1 MIVRIKIV
9 QLCFNVIIVKLQYD
23 TFNQIYSAATT
34 TTTTTTTKTTTTTTT
49 NKTTRKHTLP
59 KASRAQRELAPPTKL
74 NQTKQT

>member
-34 TTTTTTTKTTTTTTT
+34 TTTTTTTTKTTTTTTRNSKND
-49 NKTTRKHTLP
+49 NKIK
-59 KASRAQRELAPPTKL
+59 KI
-74 NQTKQT
+74 TKQAFN